1 MSKENNSTAR
11 NSETNN
17 VYEVLNQ
24 SVTRVV
30 DEVAKA
36 QPQYSQSVS
45 NLQLDYIQAVKNT
58 VQNTIGSSK
67 THN

>member
-1 MSKENNSTAR
+1 MLYAKEDNSSTSR
-11 NSETNN
+11 KTTNTNPFETISR
-17 VYEVLNQ
+17 

-45 NLQLDYIQAVKNT
+45 NLQLDYIQT
-58 VQNTIGSSK
+58 VGKAQFK
-67 THN
+67 AL

>member
-58 VQNTIGSSK
+58 VQNTIALK
-67 THN
+67 NT

>member
-58 VQNTIGSSK
+58 VQNTIRNSK